1 MRAADPNRT
10 SKHVYPCHAHPIPRT
25 LLPLQY
31 EALAAKHQGA
41 KARVRTLEAESQQHK
56 QQVKMVISKT
66 ETDDKLIQVREPC
79 CVVCVPLCLAT

>member
-1 MRAADPNRT
+1 MCDP
-10 SKHVYPCHAHPIPRT
+10 YHAY
-25 LLPLQY
+25 LPHTPTPPPVQY

-66 ETDDKLIQVREPC
+66 ETDDKLIQVRAC
-79 CVVCVPLCLAT
+79 TGSVVCSVVCVAWPLCV